1 MKIVF
6 FAPRFHTNQREIVK
20 ALLDRGHDVSYFVM
34 FYGVTEDHSLLKTE
48 LIPSKTS
55 KSDGEFLNNELEYI
69 EKYPID
75 IIETKK
81 VIKTKNPDLVIVRD
95 RTKTMRAVNL
105 ICKSLGIPVIL
116 YDQRPLYVSKSG
128 ILGNLK
134 RKIFNIATPSVRYTP
149 VVYRAC
155 NIDNCKPEMTNIDNN
170 AHYIPFIVSV
180 PERKKTE
187 YQHDGF
193 LHIIDVG
200 KYRESKNHSVLV
212 EAIEL
217 CKYKNKI
224 KVTIIG
230 QAKSKEEM
238 QYRDNLQKL
247 IDNKGLEKNI
257 ILISNVLP
265 NEMVQYYY
273 QNDVFVLCSLNE
285 LASISVLEAMACGL
299 SVLATFNNGTSSL
312 ISNNSTGMLF
322 DPRDSN
328 DLAKKIDCYF
338 EECNRA
344 ERMGKNAKEYIIRQ
358 HSRVKYIE
366 AMNNLLRDIHGDL
379 KV

>member
-366 AMNNLLRDIHGDL
+366 AMNNLLRDIRGDL